1 MRKKNT
7 DDLREE
13 LMSTPDLDKF
23 IHENEGNFRNE
34 SMTEALNRL
43 FTQKEITKAAL
54 AKNAGMSEVYLH
66 QVFSGRRTPS
76 RNRLLCLCVGLS
88 ATLEETQDLLKQCG
102 LAQLYAQKKR
112 DTIII
117 YGLLHGMN
125 LFEIND
131 TLFNQEEETLY

>member
-1 MRKKNT
+1 
-7 DDLREE
+7 
-13 LMSTPDLDKF
+13 MSTPDLDKF

>member
-1 MRKKNT
+1 
-7 DDLREE
+7 
-13 LMSTPDLDKF
+13 MSTPDLDKF

-43 FTQKEITKAAL
+43 FTQRDITKAAL

-117 YGLLHGMN
+117 YGLLHSMN
-125 LFEIND
+125 LFGIND